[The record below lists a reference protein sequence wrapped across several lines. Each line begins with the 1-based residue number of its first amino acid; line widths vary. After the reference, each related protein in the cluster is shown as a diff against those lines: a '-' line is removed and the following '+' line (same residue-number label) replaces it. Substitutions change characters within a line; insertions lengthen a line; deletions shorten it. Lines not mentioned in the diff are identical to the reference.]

1 MVKRVVYCPTCE
13 REVELARP
21 VFNHKY
27 HEILFFMVV
36 LTLGLGFFVYL
47 ILKLLKKK
55 NTCPHCETEF
65 DLNYLQKK
73 VDL

>member
-1 MVKRVVYCPTCE
+1 MVYCPTCE
-13 REVELARP
+13 RVVELQRKD
-21 VFNHKY
+21 FDHKY

-47 ILKLLKKK
+47 ILKYLKKK

-65 DLNYLQKK
+65 DLNNLPKNPI
-73 VDL
+73 